1 MGFLSMLIA
10 FIILLIFTTMFTW
23 SSISLEKK
31 HKKWLED
38 AKNAYTKNEFAS
50 EYPRSQISIFKNEYK
65 YNMDFRLI
73 ISAWIIL
80 LVCPFIFDVKT
91 YIIIYLINYMYS
103 RILMWLACLELKID
117 TINDEVY
124 KENKYL

>member
-38 AKNAYTKNEFAS
+38 AKRLYKTNLH
-50 EYPRSQISIFKNEYK
+50 QSILVRKFQYLKMNI
-65 YNMDFRLI
+65 NTI
-73 ISAWIIL
+73 WIL
-80 LVCPFIFDVKT
+80 D
-91 YIIIYLINYMYS
+91 
-103 RILMWLACLELKID
+103 
-117 TINDEVY
+117 
-124 KENKYL
+124 